1 MIFADFETILPKVST
16 CLPDSTLSST
26 TTLSHHI
33 SCGFSYVVIG
43 PDNIPSKPVTYRG
56 MDATEKFL
64 DHLLAEQEVLMAKI
78 RENVSIAL
86 LPAEEVAF
94 IASHTCYVCN
104 KGFSKADY
112 KVRDHDHTNG
122 SYRGAA
128 HNSCN
133 LKLKPPKFIPV
144 FMHNLSG

>member
-16 CLPDSTLSST
+16 CLPDSSLSST

-33 SCGFSYVVIG
+33 SSGFSYVIIG
-43 PDNIPSKPVTYRG
+43 PDGLPSKPVTYRG

-64 DHLLAEQEVLMAKI
+64 DYLLAEQEIILAKI
-78 RENVSIAL
+78 KENVPMAL
-86 LPAEEVAF
+86 SSAEEAVF

-104 KGFSKADY
+104 KVFTKVDY

-122 SYRGAA
+122 AFRGGA

-133 LKLKPPKFIPV
+133 LKLKPAKFIPV
-144 FMHNLSG
+144 FLHNLSG